1 MFDALDCRSWIE
13 TLDAY
18 TFLVQ
23 KYYLNPV
30 KVQDRIYICLAMLS
44 R

>member
-1 MFDALDCRSWIE
+1 MFDGLDYRSWIE

-18 TFLVQ
+18 TFLVH

-30 KVQDRIYICLAMLS
+30 KVQDQI
-44 R
+44 